1 MAVAFLSLAPK
12 IPSMPYELGI
22 IGSGNMAEAIVRGV
36 LRVKLLRPD
45 QILAADVSPARRE
58 LFEKQLGVKAVEDNL
73 DVARQSRQLLLSV
86 KPQHAPAA
94 LAGIGGVAEA
104 ANTLVISIM
113 AGLSSAFIARHLGGG
128 KPWRI
133 VRTMPN
139 TPMLVG
145 EGMVGICAGAHAT
158 SNDLAAARKL
168 FEAAA
173 DVVEVREDQMDAVT
187 AMSGSGP
194 AYFFYFVEH
203 MIAAGV
209 SLGLAPEQAKQM
221 AIKTAVG
228 AAKMLATSQ
237 DAPQELRRKVTSP
250 GGTTQAAITHLEQHH
265 VGETFAEAVAAAER
279 RGKEL
284 GS

>member
-1 MAVAFLSLAPK
+1 MS
-12 IPSMPYELGI
+12 YELGI

-36 LRVKLLRPD
+36 LRVKLLQPN

-73 DVARQSRQLLLSV
+73 EVARQSRQLLLSV

-94 LAGIGGVAEA
+94 LAGIGGVADPA
-104 ANTLVISIM
+104 GTLVISIM
-113 AGLSSAFIARHLGGG
+113 AGLGSAFIAKHLGGD

-145 EGMVGICAGAHAT
+145 EGMVGLCPGAHAT
-158 SNDLAAARKL
+158 AADVAAARRL

-173 DVVEVREDQMDAVT
+173 EVVEVREDQMDAVT

-209 SLGLAPEQAKQM
+209 SLGLSPEQAREM
-221 AIKTAVG
+221 AIQTAVG
-228 AAKMLATSQ
+228 AAKMLITSP
-237 DAPQELRRKVTSP
+237 DSPQELRRKVTSP

-265 VGETFAEAVAAAER
+265 VGETFAQAIAAAER